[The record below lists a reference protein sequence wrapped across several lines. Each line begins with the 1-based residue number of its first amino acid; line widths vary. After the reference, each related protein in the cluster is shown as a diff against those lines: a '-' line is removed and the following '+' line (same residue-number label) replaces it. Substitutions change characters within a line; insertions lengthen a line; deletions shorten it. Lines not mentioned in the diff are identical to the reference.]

1 MAFIDERPH
10 GGFRVL
16 GIEIRVR
23 LSWLILALL
32 LAWSLASGAFPEIY
46 GGLPTASYWGMAVIV
61 VAGLGASIVLHELAH
76 SLVARAFGLP
86 IDRITLFLLGGV
98 AELREEPRTPWSE
111 LLMAVAG
118 PAFSVALGLG
128 LGLLSRRVAPQAD
141 GGELAAALD
150 YLAQINLVLAVFNMV
165 PAFPLDGG
173 RVLRAIIWMITGD
186 SGRATRLAAGI
197 GSGLAVALMMAGTA
211 LALTGQVAGGLWW
224 VLIGLFLR
232 TAAHSSVSDLM
243 AERLL
248 TGHPVRE
255 MMAIGAGPLPGGMT
269 LRSFVERQDYAPPW
283 TLRAVVSGGET
294 VGVVEA
300 ADILAVP
307 RDAWATKTLGEVCR
321 PLGAAVAVDAGAD
334 AHGVFER
341 MRREGRPRLL
351 VLERGRPVGVVALR
365 DLLQR
370 LEMAGRFE
378 TDWAPPA
385 RPAR

>member
-173 RVLRAIIWMITGD
+173 RVLRD
-186 SGRATRLAAGI
+186 RK
-197 GSGLAVALMMAGTA
+197 
-211 LALTGQVAGGLWW
+211 
-224 VLIGLFLR
+224 
-232 TAAHSSVSDLM
+232 SV
-243 AERLL
+243 
-248 TGHPVRE
+248 V
-255 MMAIGAGPLPGGMT
+255 
-269 LRSFVERQDYAPPW
+269 
-283 TLRAVVSGGET
+283 
-294 VGVVEA
+294 
-300 ADILAVP
+300 
-307 RDAWATKTLGEVCR
+307 
-321 PLGAAVAVDAGAD
+321 
-334 AHGVFER
+334 
-341 MRREGRPRLL
+341 
-351 VLERGRPVGVVALR
+351 
-365 DLLQR
+365 
-370 LEMAGRFE
+370 
-378 TDWAPPA
+378 
-385 RPAR
+385 